1 MTKTSTSVATTQPQQ
16 QTGVA
21 KTQAQLT
28 KQFFTQENVKKR
40 FEELLGK
47 KSVGF
52 VSSVLQCVN
61 SNKSLANADTNT
73 VFQAAMMAATLD
85 LPINQNLGFAY
96 IIPYNENFKD
106 PVDDQWKQRAVAQMQ
121 IGWRGF
127 VQLAQRSGQ
136 YLRINVTEVYENQ
149 FEAYNNLTEE
159 LKADF
164 DIEGEGNI
172 VGYASYFKLINGF
185 EKTVYWSRVKVE
197 KHAKKYSI
205 AYKGSGK
212 TPWKDVDQFHEMG
225 KKTVLKNMLSKWGI
239 LSIEMQKAMVAD
251 QGIIKDA
258 ETEDI
263 EYTDNTFQ
271 IQETQKVNPEE
282 ERIALMI
289 GDAKTAE
296 DLKAIEKDVPDTLID
311 LFNQKKEEVK

>member
-1 MTKTSTSVATTQPQQ
+1 MTTKSTEVAKVSEQ

-21 KTQAQLT
+21 KTQQQLT

-61 SNKSLANADTNT
+61 SNKSLQNADTNT

-96 IIPYNENFKD
+96 IIPYNESVK
-106 PVDDQWKQRAVAQMQ
+106 VDGEWRQKAVAQMQ
-121 IGWRGF
+121 IGWKGF

-136 YLRINVTEVYENQ
+136 YLRINVTEVYDNQ
-149 FEAYNNLTEE
+149 FKAYNNLTEE
-159 LKADF
+159 LDCNF
-164 DIEGEGNI
+164 DIDGEGAI

-185 EKTVYWSRVKVE
+185 EKTIYWSKEKVD
-197 KHAKKYSI
+197 KHAKKYST
-205 AYKGSGK
+205 AYKGTGK
-212 TPWKDVDQFHEMG
+212 TPWKDVDQFHEMA

-239 LSIEMQKAMVAD
+239 LSIEMQKAIVAD
-251 QGIIKDA
+251 QGVINDA

-263 EYTDNTFQ
+263 EYMDNT
-271 IQETQKVNPEE
+271 EEKVVTYPEDKE
-282 ERIALMI
+282 NERMAILI
-289 GDAKTAE
+289 NDATSKE
-296 DLKAIEKDVPDTLID
+296 DLAKLEKDVKPELLD
-311 LFNQKKEEVK
+311 LFNQKKESL

>member
-1 MTKTSTSVATTQPQQ
+1 MTTKTEVATQQ
-16 QTGVA
+16 QNTGVQ
-21 KTQAQLT
+21 KTQQQLT

-52 VSSVLQCVN
+52 VSSVLQVVN
-61 SNKSLANADTNT
+61 GSKALQNADTNT

-96 IIPYNENFKD
+96 IIPYNESRQIEG
-106 PVDDQWKQRAVAQMQ
+106 QWRQVAVAQMQ
-121 IGWRGF
+121 IGWKGF

-149 FEAYNNLTEE
+149 FKSYNNLTEE
-159 LKADF
+159 LIADF
-164 DIEGEGNI
+164 DIDGDGEI

-185 EKTVYWSRVKVE
+185 EKTCYWSRAKVE

-205 AYKGSGK
+205 SYKGTGK
-212 TPWKDVDQFHEMG
+212 TPWKDVDQFHEMA

-239 LSIEMQKAMVAD
+239 LSIEMQKALVSD
-251 QGIIKDA
+251 QGVIKDVDTEDISYPDNSFEEAVEVKSNPEIDRMATLINDA
-258 ETEDI
+258 ET
-263 EYTDNTFQ
+263 
-271 IQETQKVNPEE
+271 K
-282 ERIALMI
+282 
-289 GDAKTAE
+289 E
-296 DLKAIEKDVPDTLID
+296 DLAKLKKDVPAELLD
-311 LFNQKKEEVK
+311 LFNTKNDGLQ

>member
-1 MTKTSTSVATTQPQQ
+1 MTEVSKTNEQVI
-16 QTGVA
+16 GVA
-21 KTQAQLT
+21 KTQQQLT

-61 SNKSLANADTNT
+61 SNKSLQNADTNT

-96 IIPYNENFKD
+96 IIPYNENVK
-106 PVDDQWKQRAVAQMQ
+106 VNGEWKQKAVAQMQ
-121 IGWRGF
+121 IGWKGF

-136 YLRINVTEVYENQ
+136 YLRINVTEVYRNQ
-149 FEAYNNLTEE
+149 FKAYNNLTEE
-159 LKADF
+159 LDADF
-164 DIEGEGNI
+164 DIEGEGEI

-185 EKTVYWSRVKVE
+185 EKTSYWSRAKVE

-205 AYKGSGK
+205 SYKGPGK
-212 TPWKDVDQFHEMG
+212 TPWKDVDQFHEMA

-239 LSIEMQKAMVAD
+239 LSIEMQKAIVAD
-251 QGIIKDA
+251 QGVINDA

-263 EYTDNTFQ
+263 EYLDN
-271 IQETQKVNPEE
+271 IEDPVIISKEDKEE
-282 ERIALMI
+282 ERMAALI
-289 GDAKTAE
+289 NDATSKE
-296 DLKAIEKDVPDTLID
+296 DLEKLEKDVTPQLLD
-311 LFNQKKEEVK
+311 LFNQKKESL